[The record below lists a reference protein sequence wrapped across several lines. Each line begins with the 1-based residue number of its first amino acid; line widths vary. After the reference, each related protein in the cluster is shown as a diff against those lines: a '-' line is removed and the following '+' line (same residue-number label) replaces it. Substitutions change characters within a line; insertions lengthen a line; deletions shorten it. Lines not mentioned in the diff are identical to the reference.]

1 MNRQEWID
9 ILKGIG
15 IICVVAGHAMTG
27 SIRDTVFLFHMPL
40 FFFLSGFLFYPR
52 PDRASYLSRKII
64 HLLIPYFIFLT
75 LLFIP
80 RFYHASLTVSSN
92 ADYLRD
98 TLLVMFSGGS
108 QLKGTAGVFW
118 FVTCLFLTQQ
128 LVNGVLS
135 TNLKR
140 WAPFLFTALLV
151 LGYLNQIF
159 FPHVQ
164 LAWAA
169 NIVLFAAPVFY
180 IGFLFRGRTI
190 GSKTIVIVL
199 LCAFASLAA
208 AWWGALPA
216 MDMKMANYSVP
227 ILSLTAALVCILAL
241 VQASRWLEKFNL
253 PRVFLGTL
261 GRASM
266 MILFL
271 HLSVIV
277 LLGDY
282 LHMENEWVLLFAG
295 LALPLAAYWL
305 SSQFRLTRALLLGSE
320 PDFAQLFQHSAPSIP
335 SSSK

>member
-1 MNRQEWID
+1 MNRQEWVD

-15 IICVVAGHAMTG
+15 IICVVAGHVMTG
-27 SIRDTVFLFHMPL
+27 SIRDAVFLFHMPL

-52 PDRASYLSRKII
+52 PDRASYFSRKII

-80 RFYHASLTVSSN
+80 RFYHASLTIPSN

-98 TLLVMFSGGS
+98 TLMVMLSGGS

-135 TNLKR
+135 TNLKK
-140 WAPFLFTALLV
+140 WAAFFFATLLV

-159 FPHVQ
+159 FPRRQ

-180 IGFLFRGRTI
+180 AGFLFRGRTM
-190 GSKTIVIVL
+190 GSKTTILVL
-199 LCAFASLAA
+199 LFACASLAA
-208 AWWGALPA
+208 AWWGVLPT
-216 MDMKMANYSVP
+216 MDMKLANYGAP
-227 ILSLTAALVCILAL
+227 ILSLAAAMACILAS
-241 VQASRWLEKFNL
+241 VQASRWLEKFSL
-253 PRVFLGTL
+253 PRDGLGTL

-271 HLSVIV
+271 HLPVIV

-282 LHMENEWVLLFAG
+282 LHLENEWVLLIAS
-295 LALPLAAYWL
+295 LALPLAVYWL
-305 SSQFRLTRALLLGSE
+305 CSRFRLTRALLLGSE
-320 PDFAQLFQHSAPSIP
+320 PDFAQLFHHSAPSIP
-335 SSSK
+335 SSAG